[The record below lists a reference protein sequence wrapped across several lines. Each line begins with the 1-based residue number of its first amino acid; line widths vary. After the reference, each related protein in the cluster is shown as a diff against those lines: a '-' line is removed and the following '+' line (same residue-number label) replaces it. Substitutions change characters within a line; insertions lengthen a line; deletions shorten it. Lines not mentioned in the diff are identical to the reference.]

1 MNAWEE
7 KIIEQQKAEER
18 KAKEIAKALKEDGI
32 PVGIIA
38 KNTGLTIEDVEK
50 L

>member
-7 KIIEQQKAEER
+7 KILDEQKARHDE
-18 KAKEIAKALKEDGI
+18 KVQIAKGFKDDGI
-32 PVGIIA
+32 SVEIIA
-38 KNTGLTIEDVEK
+38 KNTGLTAEEVEK